1 MSTNRTGAF
10 PMLLVLMLAL
20 TACTVMKTPTGSPS
34 PVGYTTITIPDPRD
48 RPLEVGLWYPTNA
61 TPSSVDMGLSRQ
73 MVAQDGPVVGHG
85 LALIVM
91 SHGNGG
97 GFASH
102 ADTAVAL
109 AAAGFVV
116 AAPNHTGDN
125 FRDDSYVGTAR
136 WLTDRTRHLKVVT
149 DYMLR
154 DWPDHARLDGR
165 VGVFGFSAGAF
176 TALVTVGGVPDLG
189 RAAAH
194 CHEAPEL
201 ACTLWTELPTTSA
214 PLASWVH
221 DRRVSAA
228 VVAAPGLGFT
238 FGPGGLAHLSAAVQ
252 VWSAGED
259 RVVPYATN
267 TAVVLRQLPPPVD
280 YHEAPRA
287 AHMSFI
293 TPCKPGVA
301 PRLCQDAEGFDRAS
315 FHAELNRSA
324 VAFYRAH
331 LMAR

>member
-1 MSTNRTGAF
+1 MSMNRICAWS
-10 PMLLVLMLAL
+10 MLVGMILAL
-20 TACTVMKTPTGSPS
+20 AACAAKTTPSDSP
-34 PVGYTTITIPDPRD
+34 PHVGYTTITVPDPQD
-48 RPLEVGLWYPTNA
+48 RPLEVGLWYPTDA
-61 TPSSVDMGLSRQ
+61 SASPVDMGLSRQ
-73 MVAQDGPVVGHG
+73 MVAQDGAVAGHD

-125 FRDDSYVGTAR
+125 FRDESYVGTAR
-136 WLTDRTRHLKVVT
+136 WLTDRSRHLKVVT

-176 TALVTVGGVPDLG
+176 TALVTIGGVPDLE
-189 RAAAH
+189 RVAAH
-194 CHEAPEL
+194 CREAPEL
-201 ACTLWTELPTTSA
+201 ACTLWRELPTAS
-214 PLASWVH
+214 PPSESWVH

-238 FGPGGLAHLSAAVQ
+238 FEPHGLAHLTAAVQ
-252 VWSAGED
+252 VWAAGDD

-267 TAVVLRQLPPPVD
+267 TAVVLSQLPAPID
-280 YHEAPRA
+280 YHEVPNA

-293 TPCKPGVA
+293 TPCKPA
-301 PRLCQDAEGFDRAS
+301 ITPRLCHDAEGFDRTA
-315 FHAELNRSA
+315 FHAELNRSV

-331 LMAR
+331 LVSR

>member
-1 MSTNRTGAF
+1 MSTNRVF
-10 PMLLVLMLAL
+10 VSWILLWLLAL
-20 TACTVMKTPTGSPS
+20 TACTEMTPSVNPTTR
-34 PVGYTTITIPDPRD
+34 VGFRTITIPDPRD
-48 RPLEVGLWYPTNA
+48 RPLEVGLWYPTDA
-61 TPSSVDMGLSRQ
+61 SPTSVDMGLSRQ
-73 MVAQDGPVVGHG
+73 LVAQDGPVVGHR

-102 ADTAVAL
+102 VDTAVAL

-125 FRDDSYVGTAR
+125 FRDESYVGTAR
-136 WLTDRTRHLKVVT
+136 WLTDRSRHLKVVT
-149 DYMLR
+149 DYMLH

-176 TALVTVGGVPDLG
+176 TALVTIGGVPDLG
-189 RAAAH
+189 RVATH
-194 CHEAPEL
+194 CQEAPEL
-201 ACTLWTELPTTSA
+201 ACTLWRELPRAS
-214 PLASWVH
+214 PPSESWVH

-228 VVAAPGLGFT
+228 VVAAPGLGFA
-238 FGPGGLAHLSAAVQ
+238 FDPHGLAHLTAAVQ
-252 VWSAGED
+252 VWAAGDD

-267 TAVVLRQLPPPVD
+267 TAVVLSQLPAPID
-280 YHEAPRA
+280 YHEARHA

-293 TPCKPGVA
+293 TPCKPRIA
-301 PRLCQDAEGFDRAS
+301 PRLCHDAEGFDRAA
-315 FHAELNRSA
+315 FHAELNSSV

-331 LMAR
+331 LVAR

>member
-1 MSTNRTGAF
+1 MSVNRVWASSVAVG
-10 PMLLVLMLAL
+10 LAL
-20 TACTVMKTPTGSPS
+20 ALAACVAMTAPADEPS
-34 PVGYTTITIPDPRD
+34 RVGYTTLSIPDPPD
-48 RPLEVGLWYPTNA
+48 RPLEVGLWYPTDA
-61 TPSSVDMGLSRQ
+61 APTSVDMGLSRQ

-85 LALIVM
+85 LALVVM

-125 FRDDSYVGTAR
+125 FRDESYVGTAH

-154 DWPDHARLDGR
+154 DWPGHARLDGR

-176 TALVTVGGVPDLG
+176 TALVTVGGVPDL
-189 RAAAH
+189 RRVAAH
-194 CHEAPEL
+194 CRVAPEL
-201 ACTLWTELPTTSA
+201 ACTLWPELPTTS
-214 PLASWVH
+214 PPPESWVR
-221 DRRVSAA
+221 DRRISAA
-228 VVAAPGLGFT
+228 VIAAPGLGFT
-238 FGPGGLAHLSAAVQ
+238 FEPDGLAHLTAVVQ
-252 VWSAGED
+252 VWSAGDD
-259 RVVPYATN
+259 RIVPYATN
-267 TAVVLRQLPPPVD
+267 TAMVLRQLPTPLD
-280 YHEAPRA
+280 HHEVPRA
-287 AHMSFI
+287 GHMSFI

-301 PRLCQDAEGFDRAS
+301 PRLCRDVEGFDRAA

-324 VAFYRAH
+324 VAFYRVH
-331 LMAR
+331 LEVR